1 MLPEISLDTI
11 GFEEIVK
18 KARSQ
23 IAEIYPQW
31 TDYNYHDPGITI
43 LELFAFLKEA
53 QQFYI
58 DQTNDSMRKKFLQL
72 IGVVPMSRHAA
83 QTTIKLLSEQP
94 ITIPV
99 GTKFTINGLCY
110 ENKELAHIPGDILQ
124 DAIVKPKHGD
134 VFCFHFDH
142 TEKHGN
148 MVLYPFGKNT
158 ESGNQFFLALKKP
171 LEKEKNYR
179 LSIAL
184 DDHYGV
190 ERNPI
195 TDPSSFVPLSHVQ
208 ITYFDGTKDV
218 EILAKD
224 ETLGFIRS
232 GDITFSISNDMAYT
246 SEEKID
252 GYFLKFTLTR
262 DEFDVSPAIIEI
274 SFQDIPLVQK
284 DTKATFGDMKQAKI
298 WKKDNILSDYYA
310 WNQENG
316 CYIESTPEA
325 ATKVAFYE
333 RDFYGQRILA
343 YGNGL
348 PNQRYE
354 IKQKGLLADSF
365 EILVSSMRNEGYF
378 RQWIKVADF
387 DASGPD
393 DWHYVVDEESN
404 CILFGDGIRG
414 RMPESEIRIVSCSFS
429 AGNDGNIKAGQK
441 IEIIAD
447 LTEVDAE
454 HIQDAWGGREPEEL
468 AESFARAR
476 KILHDDE
483 RAISAGDYE
492 RLVMETPGLRI
503 WDCKVLDASGF
514 HDVQYGNE
522 VRIVVRP
529 FSENGYAP
537 LSDAY
542 QKNIYHRLME
552 RRLIGTSI
560 KLYSPVYIEA
570 AVYTELR
577 IKPQYLHAEK
587 SVENAVRQFFANLK
601 GFGPTISYSALF
613 ACIDG
618 LEEVLEIYMLYVD
631 ARGGRISRNKNG
643 DVMLP
648 PLGVLLLKKVDCIV
662 IR

>member
-72 IGVVPMSRHAA
+72 IGVVPMNRHAA
-83 QTTIKLLSEQP
+83 QTTVKLLSEQP
-94 ITIPV
+94 ITIPA
-99 GTKFTINGLCY
+99 GTKFTINGLCF
-110 ENKELAHIPGDILQ
+110 ENSALEHIPGDILQ
-124 DAIVKPKHGD
+124 DAIVKPKYGD
-134 VFCFHFDH
+134 TFCFHFDH

-158 ESGNQFFLALKKP
+158 ENGNQFLLALKEP

-184 DDHYGV
+184 DDHYSV
-190 ERNPI
+190 ERNPVNN
-195 TDPSSFVPLSHVQ
+195 PSDFVPLSH
-208 ITYFDGTKDV
+208 IHMSYFNGTKDV
-218 EILAKD
+218 EISVED
-224 ETLGFIRS
+224 GTLGFIRS
-232 GDITFSISNDMAYT
+232 GEITFSISNDMAYT
-246 SEEKID
+246 SEEGIG
-252 GYFLKFTLTR
+252 GYFLKFTLKR

-284 DTKATFGDMKQAKI
+284 DTKAIFLEMEQAEV
-298 WKKDNILSDYYA
+298 WKKENILTDYYA

-316 CYIESTPEA
+316 CYIETNPETAVRA
-325 ATKVAFYE
+325 ALYE
-333 RDFYGQRILA
+333 QDFYGLRILA
-343 YGNGL
+343 KGNGL
-348 PNQRYE
+348 PNQYYE
-354 IKQKGLLADSF
+354 IKQRGLLADSF
-365 EILVSSMRNEGYF
+365 EILVGSMRDEGYF

-393 DWHYVVDEESN
+393 DCHYIVDEKNN

-441 IEIIAD
+441 IDISTD
-447 LTEVDAE
+447 LSTIEAE
-454 HIQDAWGGREPEEL
+454 HIQDAWGGRGPEEMEE
-468 AESFARAR
+468 AFARAR
-476 KILHDDE
+476 RILHNDE
-483 RAISAGDYE
+483 RAISAVDYE
-492 RLVMETPGLRI
+492 KLVMETPGLRI
-503 WDCKVLDASGF
+503 WDCKVLDPSGF
-514 HDVQYGNE
+514 HDATYGNE

-542 QKNIYHRLME
+542 QKNIYQRLM
-552 RRLIGTSI
+552 RQRLIGTSI

-570 AVYTELR
+570 EVYTELR

-587 SVENAVRQFFANLK
+587 SVENAVRQFFSKLN

>member
-23 IAEIYPQW
+23 IAEVYPQW

-171 LEKEKNYR
+171 LEKGKNYR

-195 TDPSSFVPLSHVQ
+195 MDPSSFVPLSHVQ

-224 ETLGFIRS
+224 KTLGFIRS

-393 DWHYVVDEESN
+393 DWHYVVDEKKQLHSFWRRHQRENAGVRNSN
-404 CILFGDGIRG
+404 CFL
-414 RMPESEIRIVSCSFS
+414 
-429 AGNDGNIKAGQK
+429 
-441 IEIIAD
+441 
-447 LTEVDAE
+447 
-454 HIQDAWGGREPEEL
+454 
-468 AESFARAR
+468 
-476 KILHDDE
+476 
-483 RAISAGDYE
+483 
-492 RLVMETPGLRI
+492 
-503 WDCKVLDASGF
+503 
-514 HDVQYGNE
+514 
-522 VRIVVRP
+522 
-529 FSENGYAP
+529 
-537 LSDAY
+537 
-542 QKNIYHRLME
+542 
-552 RRLIGTSI
+552 
-560 KLYSPVYIEA
+560 
-570 AVYTELR
+570 
-577 IKPQYLHAEK
+577 
-587 SVENAVRQFFANLK
+587 
-601 GFGPTISYSALF
+601 
-613 ACIDG
+613 
-618 LEEVLEIYMLYVD
+618 
-631 ARGGRISRNKNG
+631 
-643 DVMLP
+643 
-648 PLGVLLLKKVDCIV
+648 
-662 IR
+662 

>member
-58 DQTNDSMRKKFLQL
+58 DQTNDGMRKKFLQL
-72 IGVVPMSRHAA
+72 IGIVPMKRTSAK
-83 QTTIKLLSEQP
+83 TIVKILSEEP
-94 ITIPV
+94 LTIPM
-99 GTKFTINGLCY
+99 GSKFDINGLCFESLQL
-110 ENKELAHIPGDILQ
+110 ENIPGDIIQ
-124 DAIVKPKHGD
+124 DAIVKPAHDD

-148 MVLYPFGKNT
+148 LVLYPFGKQT
-158 ESGNQFFLALKKP
+158 GAGSQFFLALNRP

-179 LSIAL
+179 LSIEL
-184 DDHYGV
+184 DDHYSV
-190 ERNPI
+190 ERNPVD
-195 TDPSSFVPLSHVQ
+195 DPTAFVPLTH
-208 ITYFDGTKDV
+208 IRMTYFDGTKDV
-218 EILAKD
+218 EIQPED
-224 ETLGFIRS
+224 GTLGFIRS
-232 GDITFSISNDMAYT
+232 GEITFSISNEMAYT
-246 SEEKID
+246 SEEGIG
-252 GYFLKFTLTR
+252 GYFLKFTLMR
-262 DEFDVSPAIIEI
+262 DEFDVSPAITEI

-284 DTKATFGDMKQAKI
+284 DTNAIFLDVEQANV
-298 WKKDNILSDYYA
+298 WKKDNILTDYYA
-310 WNQENG
+310 WNQEKG
-316 CYIESTPEA
+316 CYIDAKPETASKA
-325 ATKVAFYE
+325 ALYE
-333 RDFYGQRILA
+333 QDFYGKRILA

-348 PNQRYE
+348 PNQQYE
-354 IKQKGLLADSF
+354 IKQSDILSDSF
-365 EILVSSMRNEGYF
+365 EILVGSMRHEGYF
-378 RQWIKVADF
+378 RQWTKVEDF

-393 DWHYVVDEESN
+393 DCHYIVDEKRN
-404 CILFGDGIRG
+404 YILFGDGIRG
-414 RMPESEIRIVSCSFS
+414 RMPESEIRIVSCGFS
-429 AGNDGNIKAGQK
+429 AGNNGNIKAGQK
-441 IEIIAD
+441 VKAPD
-447 LTEVDAE
+447 HLPQVVGE
-454 HIQDAWGGREPEEL
+454 HMQDAWGGREPEEMEE
-468 AESFARAR
+468 AFARAR
-476 KILHDDE
+476 RILHNDE
-483 RAISAGDYE
+483 RAISAVDYE
-492 RLVMETPGLRI
+492 KLVMKTPGLRI
-503 WDCKVLDASGF
+503 WDCKVLDTSSF
-514 HDVQYGNE
+514 HDVSYGNE

-537 LSDAY
+537 LSEAY

-570 AVYTELR
+570 EVYTELR
-577 IKPQYLHAEK
+577 IKPQFLHAEK
-587 SVENAVRQFFANLK
+587 SVEKAVREFFANLK
-601 GFGPTISYSALF
+601 GFGPTISHSSLF